1 MDKQPT
7 GMANRNVQMKSVQQ
21 SRTQCGSSSCLIA
34 DRDPAMA
41 EYTPGR
47 STSTGTA
54 TSENIAW
61 NFSTHTLHPMYLLE
75 THSHVCIYAYVN
87 I

>member
-7 GMANRNVQMKSVQQ
+7 GMADRNVQMKSVQQ
-21 SRTQCGSSSCLIA
+21 LWTQCGSSSCPMA

-47 STSTGTA
+47 STST
-54 TSENIAW
+54 W
-61 NFSTHTLHPMYLLE
+61 
-75 THSHVCIYAYVN
+75 HSHK
-87 I
+87 

>member
-21 SRTQCGSSSCLIA
+21 RTQCGSSFCPIA

-47 STSTGTA
+47 STST
-54 TSENIAW
+54 W
-61 NFSTHTLHPMYLLE
+61 
-75 THSHVCIYAYVN
+75 HSHK
-87 I
+87 

>member
-21 SRTQCGSSSCLIA
+21 SWTECGSSSCPIV
-34 DRDPAMA
+34 DRDSAMA

-47 STSTGTA
+47 LTST
-54 TSENIAW
+54 W
-61 NFSTHTLHPMYLLE
+61 
-75 THSHVCIYAYVN
+75 HSHK
-87 I
+87 

>member
-21 SRTQCGSSSCLIA
+21 LWTQCGSSSCPMA

-41 EYTPGR
+41 EYTPDR
-47 STSTGTA
+47 STST
-54 TSENIAW
+54 W
-61 NFSTHTLHPMYLLE
+61 
-75 THSHVCIYAYVN
+75 HSHK
-87 I
+87 

>member
-7 GMANRNVQMKSVQQ
+7 GMANRNVWMKSVQQ

-41 EYTPGR
+41 QYTPGR
-47 STSTGTA
+47 STSTWYSHKLKYCLELLKA
-54 TSENIAW
+54 HIA
-61 NFSTHTLHPMYLLE
+61 P
-75 THSHVCIYAYVN
+75 HVLT
-87 I
+87 

>member
-21 SRTQCGSSSCLIA
+21 SRTQCGSSSCPIA
-34 DRDPAMA
+34 DRDPAIA

-47 STSTGTA
+47 STST
-54 TSENIAW
+54 W
-61 NFSTHTLHPMYLLE
+61 
-75 THSHVCIYAYVN
+75 HSHK
-87 I
+87 